1 MIARSLIKDIIPPLK
16 ITDTGERALLWMSE
30 FRTHYLPVI
39 DSTNYLGII
48 SETDVQGFANK
59 AVPLGQYAVPLD
71 RVFINE
77 NQHVYDAVRFISNYN
92 YPLIP
97 VLDNDQKYAG
107 MVTVTDLIESFA
119 ELFAVKGPGGIIVL
133 EVNQKDYQLSEIA
146 QLIEANDAG
155 IMSLNVNPS
164 PDQTKLE
171 ITIKVN
177 KTDLSRIVEAF
188 FRYNYSVKTFYHQSE
203 FSEDLQNRYEAF
215 MNYLKI

>member
-1 MIARSLIKDIIPPLK
+1 MLARSLIKDVIPPLK
-16 ITDTGERALLWMSE
+16 ITDTGERALLWMHE

-39 DSTNYLGII
+39 DAADYLGII
-48 SETDVQGFANK
+48 SEADVQGLADKSLPLAN
-59 AVPLGQYAVPLD
+59 YAVPLD
-71 RVFINE
+71 KAFINE
-77 NQHVYDAVRFISNYN
+77 NQHVYDAVRFISNYR
-92 YPLIP
+92 YPMIP

-119 ELFAVKGPGGIIVL
+119 ELFAVNGPGGIIVL
-133 EVNQKDYQLSEIA
+133 DVNQKDYMLSEIS
-146 QLIEANDAG
+146 QLIEANDAS

-177 KTDLSRIVEAF
+177 RTDLSRIIEAF
-188 FRYNYSVKTFYHQSE
+188 YRYNYSVKTFTHQSE
-203 FSEDLQNRYEAF
+203 FSDDLQNRYDAF